1 MKSQHITLPIDDL
14 SSRGDELSIIERA
27 LAQASGVVH
36 VYVNPS
42 IEMAYIEFDP
52 ALADPDSLVK
62 VVENA
67 GFRAGVPSLR

>member
-14 SSRGDELSIIERA
+14 SSRGDELPIIDRA
-27 LAQASGVVH
+27 LAQAPGVVH
-36 VYVNPS
+36 VYINSS

>member
-1 MKSQHITLPIDDL
+1 MKTRHITLPIDDL
-14 SSRGDELSIIERA
+14 SSRGGEVLMVESA
-27 LAQASGVVH
+27 LAQAPGVVH

-52 ALADPDSLVK
+52 VLADPDSLVK
-62 VVENA
+62 VVENT

>member
-14 SSRGDELSIIERA
+14 SSRGDELSIIQRA
-27 LAQASGVVH
+27 LAQAPGVVH

-62 VVENA
+62 VVVNA

>member
-1 MKSQHITLPIDDL
+1 MKTRHITLPIDDL
-14 SSRGDELSIIERA
+14 SSGGDEVLVIERA
-27 LAQASGVVH
+27 LAQAPGVVH

-52 ALADPDSLVK
+52 ALADPESLVK

-67 GFRAGVPSLR
+67 GFHAGVPSLR